1 LSRFAVVE
9 GGRPHWKLQA
19 GGERDLF
26 QMRIMLLVFCSMGGL
41 EYDYNESLSW
51 CAYIDANTTG
61 RLSIWRLASSRS
73 MLRAL
78 IFVGLML
85 SLIKHGKVVEGRGML
100 VWENALAQ

>member
-1 LSRFAVVE
+1 RE
-9 GGRPHWKLQA
+9 
-19 GGERDLF
+19 GERDLF

-51 CAYIDANTTG
+51 CVYIDASTTG

-85 SLIKHGKVVEGRGML
+85 SLIKHGKVVEGRGIL